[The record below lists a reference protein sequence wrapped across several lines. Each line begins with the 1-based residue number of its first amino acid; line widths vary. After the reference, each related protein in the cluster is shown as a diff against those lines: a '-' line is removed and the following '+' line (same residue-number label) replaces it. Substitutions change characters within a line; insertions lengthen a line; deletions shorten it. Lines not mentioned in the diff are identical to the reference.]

1 MDFITDHPEVKHNP
15 CSGRPVA
22 QNGAFYCPQGF
33 NNCGQTGSHSFPE
46 IFCLHGFPLE
56 NVSDLGLQLVAKFWR
71 VLCGTMQVKLK
82 FSYHPITNGRR
93 ELIRS
98 WKLFFVYL
106 CPPLKTIAQ
115 KYDLGQNSH
124 ITFITA
130 QLQTLHRL
138 RARKYLKWTLARAKI
153 KIAAVSRD
161 DLMKPKI
168 HAPSN
173 DSPDMVFSTIS
184 VPNTKILSP

>member
-1 MDFITDHPEVKHNP
+1 M
-15 CSGRPVA
+15 
-22 QNGAFYCPQGF
+22 
-33 NNCGQTGSHSFPE
+33 
-46 IFCLHGFPLE
+46 
-56 NVSDLGLQLVAKFWR
+56 SDLGLQFVAKFWR
-71 VLCGTMQVKLK
+71 FSVVPCRSNSSFPQPIIRSPMVKQ
-82 FSYHPITNGRR
+82 R

-124 ITFITA
+124 ITFITT

-173 DSPDMVFSTIS
+173 DSPDMFFSTIS